1 MENMKKFIL
10 LGLILVTP
18 EISFASKCDL
28 PQGELLKIGCTNNC
42 SFFYRLRLKT
52 TAWAMGY
59 KLSITDLSQYPNY
72 LEKMDEMDGVLI
84 PGGADIDP
92 KYYLE
97 KVTPELKAYTE
108 KNLNLVKFSRE
119 GERRD
124 PVEYSIVK
132 HYSEENKF
140 STVPMLGICRGLQM
154 MSVGQGIP
162 LYLDIKTE
170 LGIKNRINRFD
181 RVYTEEGDSLMSE
194 LYGKTT
200 KGFKIHHQ
208 GIRVDYFHEHQNDF
222 PNARVTAYSNQGKI
236 AEAIEYTHRPAIGV
250 QFHPEKSFTHNTAPI
265 FRWFLDKACEHKSI
279 QKKVTK

>member
-1 MENMKKFIL
+1 
-10 LGLILVTP
+10 
-18 EISFASKCDL
+18 
-28 PQGELLKIGCTNNC
+28 
-42 SFFYRLRLKT
+42 
-52 TAWAMGY
+52 MGY
-59 KLSITDLSQYPNY
+59 KIAITNLSLHSDY
-72 LEKMDEMDGVLI
+72 LGKMGEMDGILI

-92 KYYLE
+92 KYYLDQ
-97 KVTPELKAYTE
+97 VTPELRSYTE
-108 KNLNLVKFSRE
+108 DNLHLVKFSKE

-132 HYSEENKF
+132 HYSENEKF
-140 STVPMLGICRGLQM
+140 AHTPMLGICRGLQM

-181 RVYTEEGDSLMSE
+181 RVYTEEGDSLMSD

-208 GIRVDYFHEHQNDF
+208 GIRVDYFQEHQNDF
-222 PNARVTAYSNQGKI
+222 PNAKVTAYSSKGKI

-265 FRWFLDKACEHKSI
+265 FRWFLNKACENKTT
-279 QKKVTK
+279 QNKGL

>member
-1 MENMKKFIL
+1 MKKFIL
-10 LGLILVTP
+10 LGLLLATP
-18 EISFASKCDL
+18 EMASAKCDL
-28 PQGELLKIGCTNNC
+28 PAGETLKIGCTYNC

-59 KLSITDLSQYPNY
+59 KLSISNLSQSPDY
-72 LEKMDEMDGVLI
+72 LQKMEEVDGILI

-92 KYYLE
+92 KYYLDHI
-97 KVTPELKAYTE
+97 TPELRSYTE
-108 KNLNLVKFSRE
+108 ENLNLVKFSKE

-132 HYSEENKF
+132 NYSENDKFEN
-140 STVPMLGICRGLQM
+140 TPMLGICRGLQM

-181 RVYTEEGDSLMSE
+181 RVYTEESDSLMSE
-194 LYGKTT
+194 LYGKAT

-208 GIRVDYFHEHQNDF
+208 GIRVDYFQEHQHDF
-222 PNARVTAYSNQGKI
+222 PHARVTAYSNQGKI

-265 FRWFLDKACEHKSI
+265 LRWFLNKACEHKTI
-279 QKKVTK
+279 QNKGMK

>member
-1 MENMKKFIL
+1 MKKFIL
-10 LGLILVTP
+10 LGLLLVTP
-18 EISFASKCDL
+18 EISSAAKCDL
-28 PQGELLKIGCTNNC
+28 PAGETIKIGCSYNC

-59 KLSITDLSQYPNY
+59 KIAITNLSLHSDY
-72 LEKMDEMDGVLI
+72 LGKMGEMDGILI

-92 KYYLE
+92 KYYLDQ
-97 KVTPELKAYTE
+97 VTPELRSYTE
-108 KNLNLVKFSRE
+108 DNLHLVKFSKE

-132 HYSEENKF
+132 HYSENEKF
-140 STVPMLGICRGLQM
+140 THTPMLGICRGLQM

-181 RVYTEEGDSLMSE
+181 RVYTEEGDSLMSD

-208 GIRVDYFHEHQNDF
+208 GIRVDYFQEHQNDF
-222 PNARVTAYSNQGKI
+222 PNAKVTAYSSKGKI

-265 FRWFLDKACEHKSI
+265 FRWFLNKACENKTT
-279 QKKVTK
+279 QNKGL